1 MWVAQLKWEEDNK
14 TCLRT
19 WAITSD
25 LTLNLNVA
33 ILIKLDKD
41 LLWST
46 IYGLETIRMVKA
58 ISNGFTLEC

>member
-41 LLWST
+41 LL
-46 IYGLETIRMVKA
+46 
-58 ISNGFTLEC
+58 